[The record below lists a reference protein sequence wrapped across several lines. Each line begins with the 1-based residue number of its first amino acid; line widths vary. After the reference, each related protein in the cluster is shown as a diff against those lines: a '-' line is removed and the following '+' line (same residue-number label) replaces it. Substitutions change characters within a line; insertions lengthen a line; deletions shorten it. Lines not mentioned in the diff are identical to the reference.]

1 MQTGIAQVLD
11 GSSRGLNTASMPA
24 DTAQANQGAGKVPK
38 PILASLW
45 NTPARKLGK
54 ASSKMVGR
62 HNGVRDQ
69 ALHSR
74 KQQTARSH
82 SVHKCL
88 GHQRPYRWAPSMKTV
103 QLITSQPPAWQC
115 RWKQLPMLDHLKR
128 WQVRSHK
135 TSSSQWACYKTWNGK
150 PRLLEWIIGPYPPLR
165 PPVGIL
171 PWTCQREEKWLSI

>member
-1 MQTGIAQVLD
+1 MKKNYHSFLQAPLAHIEQILKKSPQPTPWNHKRYNGMQTGIAQALD

-88 GHQRPYRWAPSMKTV
+88 SHQRPYRWGFTV
-103 QLITSQPPAWQC
+103 
-115 RWKQLPMLDHLKR
+115 KQGVSTIHED
-128 WQVRSHK
+128 SAADNIS
-135 TSSSQWACYKTWNGK
+135 TSSLT
-150 PRLLEWIIGPYPPLR
+150 
-165 PPVGIL
+165 V
-171 PWTCQREEKWLSI
+171 